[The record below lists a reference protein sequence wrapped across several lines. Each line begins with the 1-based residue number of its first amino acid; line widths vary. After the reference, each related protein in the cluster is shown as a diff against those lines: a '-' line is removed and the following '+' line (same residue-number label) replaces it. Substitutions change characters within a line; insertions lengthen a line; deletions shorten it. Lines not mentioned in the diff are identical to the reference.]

1 VRIIRQYWFSWLGGE
16 QCPAQRGPLTAAT
29 VGHPTV
35 VANTHQAFRQHMQQ
49 EAPNELLGRQ
59 RHFTFLTVVSVI
71 FPAEGDLTILQG
83 DEPVIGDGH
92 AMGVTRQ
99 IMQHMLGAAKRL
111 SHIDHP
117 FVLVE
122 CVQES
127 GERARFS
134 QPGQRAVEGEFFT
147 AEEAFQRGSSF
158 FEPCSLQTPF

>member
-1 VRIIRQYWFSWLGGE
+1 
-16 QCPAQRGPLTAAT
+16 
-29 VGHPTV
+29 
-35 VANTHQAFRQHMQQ
+35 MQQ

-59 RHFTFLTVVSVI
+59 RHFTFLTAVSVI
-71 FPAEGDLTILQG
+71 FPAEGDFTILQG

-127 GERARFS
+127 SERASFS
-134 QPGQRAVEGEFFT
+134 QPGQRAVEAEFLT
-147 AEEAFQRGSSF
+147 AEEAFQRVRELSPEHFAEYRVGQE
-158 FEPCSLQTPF
+158 EPGALGPHPLGASGGEAPCRHHAMNVRMVESTLTIP